1 MKKIITLC
9 IAAAMLLCAAAQ
21 AQPGNTPEQRAKRL
35 TRQMDK
41 TLNLNKTQKK
51 KVAEINLTYAQKQA
65 ELKQR
70 REAEEI
76 NATQFHYDILQL
88 VAERNTELKEV
99 LSTSQYNTYMEY
111 DNATKKNIQQEKKRQ
126 QQDAKQKK

>member
-9 IAAAMLLCAAAQ
+9 TVAALFLCVAAQ
-21 AQPGNTPEQRAKRL
+21 AQPGNTPEQRAKKL

-41 TLNLNKTQKK
+41 TLNLSKTQKK
-51 KVAEINLTYAQKQA
+51 KVAEINLTYVQKQD

-70 REAEEI
+70 QEEGI
-76 NATQFHYDILQL
+76 SPAQYQQDFLQL
-88 VAERNTELKEV
+88 IAERNWELKEA

-111 DNATKKNIQQEKKRQ
+111 DNATKKMLQQEKKKQ
-126 QQDAKQKK
+126 QQEAKQK